1 MDYLPGHTPALSQS
15 NRVNVKSFFVFLAA
29 VVVIGAVWA
38 LKPILD
44 NRARDH
50 EKRLVASLDL
60 VEEAVVSAS
69 TDILRVDLF
78 SPEIAQISD
87 DGRWR
92 VTGIL
97 ETQDR
102 AGKAVFV
109 RYIAKVAFSCT
120 PYSKADCG
128 KIETLSIEDQPLVID
143 SAIVAELQSVLSGTN
158 DALSEALPGGET
170 ALGTAET
177 GDAPVA
183 TAAPASI
190 PAPQL
195 DTAAPD
201 PSPAVDAPTATAA
214 VPPAVELPAEELPAV
229 EPPAV
234 EPPATANSG
243 PIQGNRQIFLIQ
255 KNLSLLGYDPGPV
268 DGQGGP
274 RTTSAIQAY
283 QRKAGLTVDGRP
295 SAKLLEHIT
304 HAAE

>member
-1 MDYLPGHTPALSQS
+1 
-15 NRVNVKSFFVFLAA
+15 
-29 VVVIGAVWA
+29 
-38 LKPILD
+38 
-44 NRARDH
+44 
-50 EKRLVASLDL
+50 
-60 VEEAVVSAS
+60 
-69 TDILRVDLF
+69 
-78 SPEIAQISD
+78 
-87 DGRWR
+87 
-92 VTGIL
+92 L

-143 SAIVAELQSVLSGTN
+143 SAIVAELQSVLVGTN

-170 ALGTAET
+170 APGTAET
-177 GDAPVA
+177 SAAPVA

-201 PSPAVDAPTATAA
+201 PSSVVDAPTATAA
-214 VPPAVELPAEELPAV
+214 VPPAEELPAEELPAT

-234 EPPATANSG
+234 EPPAAATTASSG

-304 HAAE
+304 HATE